1 MPERKRDVDT
11 EARNRG
17 LAKEEKEP
25 REAGGAPPRR
35 AAGRPSPAVP
45 DPADEETPA
54 APEHLENPPQV
65 DGPRERVNRND
76 QGRASSS

>member
-1 MPERKRDVDT
+1 MPARKRDVDT

-17 LAKEEKEP
+17 LAEEETKPPEHQ
-25 REAGGAPPRR
+25 GPRR
-35 AAGRPSPAVP
+35 RTAGRPSPAVP

-65 DGPRERVNRND
+65 DGARERVNRNV
-76 QGRASSS
+76 QGRGSSS